1 VAERPLRPL
10 VPNVGALYTAVD
22 VFALGAY
29 ECDWDLED
37 DPIVVDI
44 CENIGAWV
52 LRLPS
57 RDHG

>member
-1 VAERPLRPL
+1 LRPL